1 MEWIEVWNLHE
12 FRTMLNYIGA
22 ELTNRFIIDA
32 ESSNFVFIPK
42 ILQIRI

>member
-22 ELTNRFIIDA
+22 ALTNRFIIDA
-32 ESSNFVFIPK
+32 ESSNLFLSQRFF
-42 ILQIRI
+42 R